1 MPIKSEKE
9 LNEQLRS
16 HWLKAVAA
24 IELRNFGYAI
34 SLLQGILKQEPEF
47 LTGRQLLRCA
57 EVTRQKAAKKAL
69 FNVSTAALSIMKA
82 QREMKKDP
90 KRAVESI
97 ERVLEEEPYNRQA
110 NLVLKQAAVAAGWPE
125 IGVFALRTVLEEKPG
140 DEKTLHELGRLYHDL
155 GDSEQ
160 EVEIYNKLGEL
171 DPTDA
176 ETVRLGK
183 DAAARASMKTGGW
196 TQAESYRDLIKDK
209 ETAVSLE
216 QQSRMALTGESLDQ
230 QIEETYARHEAEPQ
244 SVDHAWRLGAL
255 YEQKADTENAIAW
268 YQYVAD
274 LTNGT
279 DTTLIRKVADLKRGQ
294 ADNEIAVHEKFL
306 AEKGPEASDYAARS
320 EALAHAKKQRAELLI
335 EEARERSERN
345 PTDLRLRFEL
355 GERLVEAGR
364 ARDALPELQ
373 RARQNPN
380 ARLKSMNLLGRCYRD
395 LGMLDLAA
403 KQLEEAAKEISSMD
417 ALKKEIVYNLG
428 LVYEQVGEAGKSIA
442 AMKQIY
448 EADYGYRDVAAR
460 VETSYQRKS
469 GAKVTSGT
477 GRTREI

>member
-1 MPIKSEKE
+1 MPVKSEKE
-9 LNEQLRS
+9 LSDQLRS

-47 LTGRQLLRCA
+47 LTGRRLLRRA
-57 EVTRQKAAKKAL
+57 EVTKQKAAKKAL
-69 FNVSTAALSIMKA
+69 FNVSTAALSILKA
-82 QREMKKDP
+82 QRELKKDP

-97 ERVLEEEPYNRQA
+97 EKVLEDEPYNRQA
-110 NLVLKQAAVAAGWPE
+110 NLALKEAAVAAGWPE

-244 SVDHAWRLGAL
+244 SVDHARRLGNL
-255 YEQKADTENAIAW
+255 YEQKQDPENAIAW
-268 YQYVAD
+268 YQYASD
-274 LTNGT
+274 LTKGA
-279 DTTLIRKVADLKRGQ
+279 DASLVRKVADLKRSQ
-294 ADNEIAVHEKFL
+294 TDDEIARHEKVL
-306 AEKGPEASDYAARS
+306 AEHDPAAADYSAKS
-320 EALAHAKKQRAELLI
+320 QALAKAQSQRAELM
-335 EEARERSERN
+335 SW
-345 PTDLRLRFEL
+345 
-355 GERLVEAGR
+355 
-364 ARDALPELQ
+364 
-373 RARQNPN
+373 
-380 ARLKSMNLLGRCYRD
+380 
-395 LGMLDLAA
+395 
-403 KQLEEAAKEISSMD
+403 
-417 ALKKEIVYNLG
+417 
-428 LVYEQVGEAGKSIA
+428 
-442 AMKQIY
+442 
-448 EADYGYRDVAAR
+448 
-460 VETSYQRKS
+460 
-469 GAKVTSGT
+469 
-477 GRTREI
+477 